1 MTRVLTEEHQ
11 KSFVLRRGR
20 ITSNQKNALDTLWDR
35 YVLKEGE
42 NVDSFLSDKHSVLDI
57 GFGAGETTTYLAKN
71 MPNSS
76 ILGAEVYLSGI
87 GSTLSRSNEEKLT
100 NIKILNSDIVPFL
113 EEKISDCSFDL
124 VLMFYPDP
132 WPKRKHHKRRL
143 FQEGFINLIQR
154 KLRKDGIFY
163 FKTDWNHYYEEAKK
177 LPFEKKKWKVL
188 DEGQLDILLQELPET
203 SFEKK
208 ALKAKRDL
216 NKIILQKI

>member
-1 MTRVLTEEHQ
+1 MLTEEHQ

-42 NVDSFLSDKHSVLDI
+42 YVDSFLSDKHSVLDI

-143 FQEGFINLIQR
+143 FKEGFINLIQR

-177 LPFEKKKWKVL
+177 FPFEKKKWKVL

-208 ALKAKRDL
+208 SLKAKRDL

>member
-1 MTRVLTEEHQ
+1 VLTEEHQ

-42 NVDSFLSDKHSVLDI
+42 YVDSFLSDKHSVLDI

-216 NKIILQKI
+216 NKIILQKV

>member
-1 MTRVLTEEHQ
+1 VLTEEHQ

-42 NVDSFLSDKHSVLDI
+42 YVDSFLSDKHSVLDI

-143 FQEGFINLIQR
+143 FKEGFINLIQR

>member
-1 MTRVLTEEHQ
+1 VLTEERQ

-42 NVDSFLSDKHSVLDI
+42 NIDSFISDKHSVLDI

-177 LPFEKKKWKVL
+177 IPFEKKKWKVL

>member
-1 MTRVLTEEHQ
+1 MLTEEHQ

-42 NVDSFLSDKHSVLDI
+42 YVDSFLSDKHSVLDI

-177 LPFEKKKWKVL
+177 IPFEKKKWKVL
-188 DEGQLDILLQELPET
+188 GEGQLDILLQELPET

-216 NKIILQKI
+216 NKIILQKV

>member
-1 MTRVLTEEHQ
+1 MLTEEHQ

-42 NVDSFLSDKHSVLDI
+42 YVDSFLSDKHSVLDI

-177 LPFEKKKWKVL
+177 IPFEKKKWKVL
-188 DEGQLDILLQELPET
+188 DEGQLDILLQQLQET

-208 ALKAKRDL
+208 ALQAKRDL

>member
-1 MTRVLTEEHQ
+1 MLTEEHQ

-42 NVDSFLSDKHSVLDI
+42 YVDSFLSDKHSVLDI

-113 EEKISDCSFDL
+113 EEKISNCSFDL

-143 FQEGFINLIQR
+143 FKEGFINLIQR

>member
-1 MTRVLTEEHQ
+1 MLTEERQ

-35 YVLKEGE
+35 YVLKEDE
-42 NVDSFLSDKHSVLDI
+42 YVDSFLSDKHSVLDI

>member
-1 MTRVLTEEHQ
+1 MLTEERQ

-20 ITSNQKNALDTLWDR
+20 ITSNQKNALETLWDR

-216 NKIILQKI
+216 NKIILQKV

>member
-1 MTRVLTEEHQ
+1 MLTEERQ

-42 NVDSFLSDKHSVLDI
+42 CVDSFLSNKHSVLDI

>member
-1 MTRVLTEEHQ
+1 VLTEEHQ

-42 NVDSFLSDKHSVLDI
+42 YVDSFLSDKHSVLDI

-177 LPFEKKKWKVL
+177 IPFEKKKWKVL

-208 ALKAKRDL
+208 ALQAKRDL

>member
-1 MTRVLTEEHQ
+1 MLTEEHQ

-143 FQEGFINLIQR
+143 FKEGFINLIQR

>member
-1 MTRVLTEEHQ
+1 MLTEERQ

-35 YVLKEGE
+35 YVLKEDE
-42 NVDSFLSDKHSVLDI
+42 YVDSFLSDKHSVLDI

-163 FKTDWNHYYEEAKK
+163 YKTDWNHYYEEAKK

>member
-1 MTRVLTEEHQ
+1 MLTEEHQ

-42 NVDSFLSDKHSVLDI
+42 YVDSFLSDKHSVLDI

-100 NIKILNSDIVPFL
+100 NIKIINSDIVPFL

-177 LPFEKKKWKVL
+177 IPFEKKKWKVL

-216 NKIILQKI
+216 NKIILQKV

>member
-1 MTRVLTEEHQ
+1 MLTEERQ

-42 NVDSFLSDKHSVLDI
+42 YVDSFLSDKHSVLDI
-57 GFGAGETTTYLAKN
+57 GFGAGETTTYLARN

-154 KLRKDGIFY
+154 KLRKDGLFY

>member
-1 MTRVLTEEHQ
+1 MLTEERQ

-42 NVDSFLSDKHSVLDI
+42 YVDSFLSDKHSVLDI

-163 FKTDWNHYYEEAKK
+163 FKTDWNHYYEEARK

>member
-1 MTRVLTEEHQ
+1 MLTEEHQ

-143 FQEGFINLIQR
+143 FKEGFINLIQR

-177 LPFEKKKWKVL
+177 IPFEKKKWKVL

>member
-1 MTRVLTEEHQ
+1 MLTEEHQ

-42 NVDSFLSDKHSVLDI
+42 YVDSFLSDKHSVLDI
-57 GFGAGETTTYLAKN
+57 GFGSGETTTYLAKN

-208 ALKAKRDL
+208 ALQANRDL

>member
-1 MTRVLTEEHQ
+1 MLTEERQ

-154 KLRKDGIFY
+154 KLRKDGLFY

>member
-1 MTRVLTEEHQ
+1 MLTEERQ

-35 YVLKEGE
+35 YVLKEDE
-42 NVDSFLSDKHSVLDI
+42 YVDSFLSDKHSVLDI

-154 KLRKDGIFY
+154 KLRKDGLFY

-177 LPFEKKKWKVL
+177 LPFKKKKWKVL

-216 NKIILQKI
+216 NKIILQKV

>member
-1 MTRVLTEEHQ
+1 MLTEERQ

-42 NVDSFLSDKHSVLDI
+42 YVDSFLSDKHSVLDI

-163 FKTDWNHYYEEAKK
+163 FKTDWNNYYEEAKK

-216 NKIILQKI
+216 NKIILQKV

>member
-1 MTRVLTEEHQ
+1 MLTEERQ

-42 NVDSFLSDKHSVLDI
+42 YIDSFLSDKHSVLDI

>member
-1 MTRVLTEEHQ
+1 MLTEERQ

-35 YVLKEGE
+35 YVLKEDE
-42 NVDSFLSDKHSVLDI
+42 YVDSFLSDKHSVLDI

-216 NKIILQKI
+216 NKIILQKV

>member
-1 MTRVLTEEHQ
+1 MLTEEHQ

-42 NVDSFLSDKHSVLDI
+42 YVDSFLSDKHSVLDI

-177 LPFEKKKWKVL
+177 IPFEKKKWKVL

-216 NKIILQKI
+216 NKIILQKV

>member
-1 MTRVLTEEHQ
+1 MLTEERQ

-42 NVDSFLSDKHSVLDI
+42 YVDSFLSDKHSVLDI
-57 GFGAGETTTYLAKN
+57 GFGNGETTTYLAKN

-154 KLRKDGIFY
+154 KLKKDGLFY

-216 NKIILQKI
+216 NKIILQKN

>member
-1 MTRVLTEEHQ
+1 MLTEEHQ

-42 NVDSFLSDKHSVLDI
+42 YVDSFLSDKHSVLDI

-143 FQEGFINLIQR
+143 FKEGFINLIQR

-177 LPFEKKKWKVL
+177 IPFEKKKWKVL

>member
-1 MTRVLTEEHQ
+1 MLTEEHQ
-11 KSFVLRRGR
+11 KSYVLRRGR

-42 NVDSFLSDKHSVLDI
+42 YVDSFLSDKHSVLDI

>member
-1 MTRVLTEEHQ
+1 MLTEEHQ

-42 NVDSFLSDKHSVLDI
+42 YVHSFLSDKHSVLDI

-177 LPFEKKKWKVL
+177 IPFEKKKWKVL

-216 NKIILQKI
+216 NKIILQKV

>member
-1 MTRVLTEEHQ
+1 MLTEERQ

-42 NVDSFLSDKHSVLDI
+42 YVDSFLSNKHSVLDI

-154 KLRKDGIFY
+154 KLRKDGLFY

>member
-1 MTRVLTEEHQ
+1 MLTEEHQ

-42 NVDSFLSDKHSVLDI
+42 YVDSFLSDKHSVLDI

-143 FQEGFINLIQR
+143 FKEGFINLIQR

>member
-1 MTRVLTEEHQ
+1 MLTEERQ

-42 NVDSFLSDKHSVLDI
+42 YVDSFLSDKHSVLDI

-154 KLRKDGIFY
+154 KLRKDGLFY

>member
-1 MTRVLTEEHQ
+1 MLTEERQ

-35 YVLKEGE
+35 YVLKEDE
-42 NVDSFLSDKHSVLDI
+42 YVDSFLSDKHSVLDI

-71 MPNSS
+71 MPHSS

>member
-1 MTRVLTEEHQ
+1 MLTEERQ

-203 SFEKK
+203 PFEKK

>member
-1 MTRVLTEEHQ
+1 VLTEEHQ

-42 NVDSFLSDKHSVLDI
+42 YVDSFLSDKHSVLDI